1 MSKKY
6 VELGY
11 PIYEGMPVYPGLPEV
26 KGYFKRR
33 LGSGCG
39 LEWVCSFNLSA
50 CGNPCGCTVALYG
63 RQRTGN

>member
-26 KGYFKRR
+26 KVTLREDLEAGADWN
-33 LGSGCG
+33 GS
-39 LEWVCSFNLSA
+39 VLSIYLHA
-50 CGNPCGCTVALYG
+50 
-63 RQRTGN
+63 